1 MKKSLCIVL
10 SVATL
15 LLTFAACSKKAKEAP
30 TTTTTEAPFEFSVI
44 VDKTQVVTDAEGN
57 THVET
62 VTDANGNAVTE
73 VVNQTLP
80 SVQNPDPLE
89 NGTKV
94 EETHLFDEIVKPI
107 FEGKKYT
114 MVCANVVEGKSVPMT
129 IVVDGNNIAIYASM
143 KEVLAASGN
152 DSDQDMSAFMGDEF
166 RIVIKDGKTYTLMEL
181 FKQKFYMDGDA
192 LGLEMD
198 DLTTKPTDEE
208 MTYVQTTSVK
218 NGSKTYICEEY
229 KTSDGTVKKFYFENR
244 KLVRTETT
252 ADGVTSVT
260 EITALY
266 TSVDQKFF
274 SISGY
279 KKFDESMFDSMAG
292 GK

>member
-30 TTTTTEAPFEFSVI
+30 TTTTTEAPFEYSIV

-73 VVNQTLP
+73 VVQQTLP
-80 SVQNPDPLE
+80 SVQNPEPLE

-94 EETHLFDEIVKPI
+94 ENTSLVDEIVKPI
-107 FEGKKYT
+107 FEGQKYT
-114 MVCANVVEGKSVPMT
+114 MVCATVAEGKTVPMT
-129 IVVDGNNIAIYASM
+129 IVVDGNNLAIYTSL

-152 DSDQDMSAFMGDEF
+152 DSDQDISAFMGDEI
-166 RIVIKDGKTYTLMEL
+166 RIVIKDGKSYTLMEL
-181 FKQKFYMDGDA
+181 LKQKVYMEEDT
-192 LGLEMD
+192 LGIETDSL
-198 DLTTKPTDEE
+198 TKPTSEE

-218 NGSKTYICEEY
+218 NGNKTYTCEEY
-229 KTSDGTVKKFYFENR
+229 KTADGTVKKFYFENR
-244 KLVRTETT
+244 KLVRMETT
-252 ADGVTSVT
+252 SEGVTSVI
-260 EITALY
+260 EISALY
-266 TSVDQKFF
+266 TTVDQKFF

-279 KKFDESMFDSMAG
+279 KKFDESMLGSLAG
-292 GK
+292 GN